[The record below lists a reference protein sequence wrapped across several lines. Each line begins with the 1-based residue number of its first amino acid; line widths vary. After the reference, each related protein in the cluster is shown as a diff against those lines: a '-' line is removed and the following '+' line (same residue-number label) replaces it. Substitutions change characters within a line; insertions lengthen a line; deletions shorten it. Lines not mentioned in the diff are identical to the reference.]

1 MWKGRSLLRTTGRI
15 TPNQSCTLYLIIV
28 AVLVGYC
35 GNFSGCLFDKGF
47 FNGIIDPGEKQ
58 PSFLGNFC
66 PSNPWQV
73 RPTETREVA
82 QLIFWGRGSATN
94 ARWLILILCL
104 IILTINWQVE
114 SCPKKIECQNKCRSA
129 RCNFM
134 FNLKSGAPHL
144 AGGPL
149 VLLDFVLCNLHDPC
163 PLPSRA
169 NSIMRTNTITRVNT
183 KKRTGGIMYC
193 RSLI

>member
-129 RCNFM
+129 RCNFI
-134 FNLKSGAPHL
+134 FNLKSGARLL
-144 AGGPL
+144 AGGPR
-149 VLLDFVLCNLHDPC
+149 
-163 PLPSRA
+163 PLRPLA
-169 NSIMRTNTITRVNT
+169 AQAV
-183 KKRTGGIMYC
+183 
-193 RSLI
+193 